1 MRGENESHVK
11 SLLAEQQTLQE
22 RLTKTTF
29 ENSSMKEQL
38 KAATE
43 MVRQSPSTQLTL
55 DTRDFVVV

>member
-1 MRGENESHVK
+1 MRGENESRVK
-11 SLLAEQQTLQE
+11 SLLTEQQTLQE

-43 MVRQSPSTQLTL
+43 MVRQSPST
-55 DTRDFVVV
+55 